1 MKVKLKNLL
10 KKWFSTIHPLPAKRL
25 ARWEKELLTAPPDIK
40 DAETMRP
47 FIKLELIETD
57 LLEAPEPRDIRSFVT
72 ELTQEGKIIT
82 GFPCATVVSLR
93 LKNWLL

>member
-1 MKVKLKNLL
+1 
-10 KKWFSTIHPLPAKRL
+10 
-25 ARWEKELLTAPPDIK
+25 
-40 DAETMRP
+40 MRP

-82 GFPCATVVSLR
+82 GFPCATVVSTQAEKLVAIMR
-93 LKNWLL
+93 RTAAAMRHVERKDDESLNSSLYS